1 MLPFVRHAD
10 DCLRIS
16 MLIANEVREHLL
28 SARRRV
34 LALTR
39 DVTGPR
45 LFGPKLD
52 IVNPPIWEL
61 GHIGW
66 FHERWCLRRNGDG
79 SLADSIIEH
88 ADTRYNSAIIP
99 HAARW
104 TTELLDPVQT
114 RQYLSDAL
122 ERVLEALDRRP
133 EDPELLY
140 FAELSAAHEDMH
152 AEAFHYTWHTLG
164 YEEPLIMA
172 PSAAG
177 KPTVRSDIGD
187 VELPGGT
194 FMLGAYPETGF
205 VFDNEKWAHEVTV
218 APFAIANA
226 PVTNAQYLEFVAANG
241 YQRREFW
248 CEEGWRWR
256 TSTALVAPK
265 YWRRRGEVW
274 AERRFDRIVEL
285 VPDHPVVHIN
295 WFEAQAYCRFA
306 RRRLPSEQEWEF
318 AACYPHTGRD
328 KQRFPWGSEFPHGA
342 LANLDGTQPV
352 SVHAAAAGA
361 APCGAR
367 QMIGNV
373 WEWTSSAFEPFPG
386 YVRDP
391 YAEYSEPWFRTH
403 KVLRGGSFSTS
414 PRLIRNTWRNFYL
427 PHRNDPFLGFR
438 TCRLDP

>member
-1 MLPFVRHAD
+1 
-10 DCLRIS
+10 

-66 FHERWCLRRNGDG
+66 FHERWCLRRTADG
-79 SLADSIIEH
+79 SLADSMIDL
-88 ADTRYNSAIIP
+88 ADARYNSAIIP
-99 HAARW
+99 HTARW
-104 TTELLDPVQT
+104 TTELLDPKQT
-114 RQYLSDAL
+114 RQYLRDTL
-122 ERVLEALDRRP
+122 ERVLDALERRP

-152 AEAFHYTWHTLG
+152 AEAFQYTWHTLG
-164 YEEPLIMA
+164 YEEPQLAA
-172 PSAAG
+172 PGTAVPSGTSSNAA
-177 KPTVRSDIGD
+177 D

-205 VFDNEKWAHEVTV
+205 VFDNEKWAHEVTIR
-218 APFAIANA
+218 PFAIAVA
-226 PVTNAQYLEFVAANG
+226 PVTNGQYLGFVDADG
-241 YQRREFW
+241 YQRRELW
-248 CEEGWRWR
+248 CEQGWQWR
-256 TSTALVAPK
+256 TSTGLVAPR
-265 YWRRRGEVW
+265 YWRRRDGAW
-274 AERRFDRIVEL
+274 AERCFDRIVEL
-285 VPDHPVVHIN
+285 NPERPIAHVN

-306 RRRLPSEQEWEF
+306 GRRLPSESEWEF
-318 AACYPHTGRD
+318 AACFPHTGRD
-328 KQRFPWGSEFPHGA
+328 KRRFPWGSEFPHGA
-342 LANLDGTQPV
+342 LANLDGTQTV
-352 SVHAAAAGA
+352 SVYAATAGDA
-361 APCGAR
+361 TCGAR

-373 WEWTSSAFEPFPG
+373 WEWTSSSFEPYPG

-391 YAEYSEPWFRTH
+391 YAEYSEPWFGSH
-403 KVLRGGSFSTS
+403 KVLRGGSFATS

-438 TCRLDP
+438 TCRLDR